1 MTHFGR
7 VDALPRLTA
16 VLSLFPSL
24 PVPFLQFEFHV
35 GWMRGSLASSGCG
48 VLLDWLYEHAHTR
61 CSSSRLDVVVAA
73 AV

>member
-35 GWMRGSLASSGCG
+35 GWTSGG